1 MIDYLV
7 GSALAITSM
16 LALLLFGTDIIRL
29 NVEARERWQAKMALA
44 DFDARWHLSGE
55 SLPIGPICR
64 GGDSPWIVAW
74 CISPPVMSL
83 PHARAE
89 VDINAPAIT
98 LRWGQGGAAEP
109 DAQSVRRG
117 L

>member
-44 DFDARWHLSGE
+44 DFDAR
-55 SLPIGPICR
+55 
-64 GGDSPWIVAW
+64 
-74 CISPPVMSL
+74 
-83 PHARAE
+83 
-89 VDINAPAIT
+89 
-98 LRWGQGGAAEP
+98 
-109 DAQSVRRG
+109 
-117 L
+117 